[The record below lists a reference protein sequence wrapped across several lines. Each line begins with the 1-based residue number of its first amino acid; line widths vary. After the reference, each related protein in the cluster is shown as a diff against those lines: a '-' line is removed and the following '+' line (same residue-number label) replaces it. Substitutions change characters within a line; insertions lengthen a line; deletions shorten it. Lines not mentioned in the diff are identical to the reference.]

1 MKSDHRSNDIR
12 ILSVGSCPAVCGL
25 YLVLLFVPSDK
36 EINSDYPEP
45 EVDVNMDLEFYPN
58 QEQDH
63 LDIYDEPKSFISLT
77 IEISSSPMIEN
88 FIVWTVLLHCGTLGI
103 SQELWIRTWSCYKFL
118 FSSFQRLKSLDL
130 LTKVKEN
137 KLTVSDSL
145 GQMFRSPQ

>member
-45 EVDVNMDLEFYPN
+45 EVDVNMDLDFYPN

-63 LDIYDEPKSFISLT
+63 WDIYDEPKIFYFIDHWNIFVTNDREFYSLDC
-77 IEISSSPMIEN
+77 SSSLWN
-88 FIVWTVLLHCGTLGI
+88 FGNFPGVV
-103 SQELWIRTWSCYKFL
+103 
-118 FSSFQRLKSLDL
+118 
-130 LTKVKEN
+130 N
-137 KLTVSDSL
+137 
-145 GQMFRSPQ
+145 

>member
-63 LDIYDEPKSFISLT
+63 LDIYDEPKIFYFIDH
-77 IEISSSPMIEN
+77 
-88 FIVWTVLLHCGTLGI
+88 LLH
-103 SQELWIRTWSCYKFL
+103 QWSRIL
-118 FSSFQRLKSLDL
+118 
-130 LTKVKEN
+130 
-137 KLTVSDSL
+137 
-145 GQMFRSPQ
+145 